1 MAEKNIPVTHEG
13 RDMSAREESRL
24 REGYLKPAVDIFET
38 EEGLTMVADLPGI
51 SQEQLEVDIVH
62 GLLTLRG
69 KGEGG
74 MKGEDLYRE
83 FSRAN
88 YYRQFQIPNE
98 IDVNRV
104 AAELKDGV
112 LTLQL
117 PKAEA
122 AKPRRIEITTH

>member
-38 EEGLTMVADLPGI
+38 EEGLTLVADLPGV
-51 SQEQLEVDIVH
+51 SQEQLEVDIVQ
-62 GLLTLRG
+62 GVLTLRG
-69 KGEGG
+69 KAESAMGG
-74 MKGEDLYRE
+74 DDLYRE

-98 IDVNRV
+98 IEIGRV
-104 AAELKDGV
+104 TAELKDGV